1 MNQYSLEKEMEKV
14 IEVSGLSKQFGS
26 LTAVDNLQLDVY
38 KGDVFGFL
46 GPNGAGKSTTIRMIL
61 SLIKPDTGTIKV
73 FGMPLPANRAEI
85 MSRVGCIVEKP
96 DFYKYLDAEKN
107 LEILS
112 RFSGKPVSR
121 VRIGEILEFVGLSGR
136 GKDKV
141 SGYSHGMKQRLG
153 LAQALLHDPDLIIL
167 DEPTTGLDPQ
177 GIIDIRQLILYL
189 SREKGKTI
197 FLSSHILHE
206 LELVASRLAILN
218 KGKLVLQGAI
228 GELLNEQERFIE
240 IQTNNPEKAAKVLA
254 ESGVSNISTDM
265 KDGILSLQS
274 DYQRIP
280 ELVALLSAQGVG
292 IYGVE
297 SRRRLEDLFLQLTE
311 SAERMLIK

>member
-1 MNQYSLEKEMEKV
+1 MEKV
-14 IEVSGLSKQFGS
+14 IEIKGLSKHFRS
-26 LTAVDNLQLDVY
+26 LKAVDGLELDVY

-61 SLIKPDTGTIKV
+61 SLIKPDAGAIKV
-73 FGMPLPANRAEI
+73 FGLPLPANRAEI
-85 MSRVGCIVEKP
+85 MSRIGCIVEKP

-112 RFSGKPVSR
+112 RFSGKTVTR
-121 VRIGEILEFVGLSGR
+121 GRIGEILEFVGLSGR

-228 GELLNEQERFIE
+228 ADLLNEHERLIE
-240 IQTNNPEKAAKVLA
+240 IRTDNPERAAGVLA
-254 ESGVSNISTDM
+254 ESGAGNISADVQAGM
-265 KDGILSLQS
+265 IRLQS
-274 DYQRIP
+274 DYHRIP
-280 ELVALLSAQGVG
+280 ELVAMLTAKGVG

-311 SAERMLIK
+311 SAERMMIR

>member
-1 MNQYSLEKEMEKV
+1 MEKV
-14 IEVSGLSKQFGS
+14 IEVRELTKQFGS

-38 KGDVFGFL
+38 QGDVFGFL

-61 SLIKPDTGTIKV
+61 SLIKPDSGTIKV
-73 FGMPLPANRAEI
+73 FGLPLPANRAEI
-85 MSRVGCIVEKP
+85 MSKIGCIVEKP

-112 RFSGKPVSR
+112 RFSSKPVSR
-121 VRIGEILEFVGLSGR
+121 GRIGAILEFVGLSGR

-228 GELLNEQERFIE
+228 SDLLNEHERLIE
-240 IQTNNPEKAAKVLA
+240 IRTDNPEKAARVLA
-254 ESGVSNISTDM
+254 ESWAGNTSADV
-265 KDGILSLQS
+265 KQGILRLQS

-280 ELVALLSAQGVG
+280 ELVAILSAQGVD

-311 SAERMLIK
+311 SAERMQIR

>member
-1 MNQYSLEKEMEKV
+1 MEKV
-14 IEVSGLSKQFGS
+14 IEIIGLSKRFGS
-26 LTAVDNLQLDVY
+26 LTAVDELQLDVFR
-38 KGDVFGFL
+38 GDVFGFL

-61 SLIKPDTGTIKV
+61 SLIRPDAGEIKV

-85 MSRVGCIVEKP
+85 MSRIGCIVEKP
-96 DFYKYLDAEKN
+96 DFYKYLNAEKN

-112 RFSGKPVSR
+112 RFSGKPVSG
-121 VRIGEILEFVGLSGR
+121 VRIGEILDFVGLAGR

-189 SREKGKTI
+189 SREKGKTV

-218 KGKLVLQGAI
+218 KGKLVLQGSI
-228 GELLNEQERFIE
+228 SELMNEHERLIE
-240 IQTNNPEKAAKVLA
+240 IRTDDSEKAALA
-254 ESGVSNISTDM
+254 LAASGVSIITTPDE
-265 KDGILSLQS
+265 DGVLRLQA

-280 ELVALLSAQGVG
+280 ELVRILSDQGIS

-311 SAERMLIK
+311 SAERMQIR